1 MKTNMK
7 IYMKLLFNKVSTLSF
22 LFLLSVIYR
31 SSAQSVSGRV
41 IETGGGGIESA
52 TIAILN
58 AADSAVVK
66 YAVSDK
72 EGYFEF
78 ANLNKGVFALK
89 VSCIGY
95 NSQLLN
101 KITFDG
107 SAIKLTDV
115 ILNKQLKELN
125 EVSIA
130 SKRPV
135 LERKVDRW
143 IFNLNNTIMAN
154 GSSLFET
161 LQVAPFLKISD
172 NSLSMVGKGSMGV
185 MVNDKIIYLSGTD
198 LTNYLKTLRSES
210 VEKIE
215 IITNPPAKYEA
226 QGNAGLINI
235 VLKKNES
242 LGWRGSLS
250 SSYRKDVYASYGNSA
265 ALFFRSKKINS
276 SFTFNQS
283 RYHNM
288 LDDWLNMIGNSSQI
302 LSNEQ
307 RISTTPILQAG
318 LSVDYEVNKHNNIGV
333 IYNISHSKE
342 KDTYVNNYSY
352 GTANTVDSVLNTVGE
367 MSRPLFSQT
376 FNIYHD
382 LKIDSAGK
390 KLSTSVNFFNNKPEV
405 KNNFVSES
413 ANNRASVQNNNLS
426 KYNIWSIQSDLTL
439 PYKWA
444 KIETGAKFANYD
456 NNASVAYYNNI
467 LDNLVLDQTRS
478 NDFDYTEKNLA
489 AYYSMEAELSKKWTA
504 KAGLRYEYTMTDGY
518 SPTLDQRNKRNYGAL
533 FPTTYIVYKADRE
546 NVFSLN
552 YSRRI
557 NRPGLSSLNPF
568 DYYTNI
574 YTYSTG
580 NPLLLPS
587 FSNNFELNYL
597 FKSMFS
603 FTVFTQHASD
613 INSSLTT
620 IEGPLVVSSRGNYL
634 TRDNVGAYVS
644 FNRAFFNWWENSS
657 SASFFY
663 SSSKSKIEA
672 IDTQNGTSSSFS
684 VNNTFKATKIL
695 NFYLNYSQSLP
706 STSGNT
712 YTYSQRD
719 FRVGARIKLLDN
731 NLTINPACFLGTAS
745 RYESRFSEFIQT
757 ERTDYHYRTVSVALT
772 YLFGRSKVSG
782 NNKNIS
788 FDEKR
793 RAQ

>member
-1 MKTNMK
+1 MD
-7 IYMKLLFNKVSTLSF
+7 LFFYKVSTLSF
-22 LFLLSVIYR
+22 LLLLSFIYQ
-31 SSAQSVSGRV
+31 SSAQAVSGRV
-41 IETGGGGIESA
+41 IETGGKGIESA
-52 TIAILN
+52 TITVLN
-58 AADSAVVK
+58 AADSTVVK
-66 YAVSDK
+66 YEVSNK
-72 EGYFEF
+72 EGYFELT
-78 ANLNKGVFALK
+78 NLNNGVFTIK

-101 KITFDG
+101 NIRFNG
-107 SAIKLTDV
+107 SSVKLTDV
-115 ILNKQLKELN
+115 ILDKQLKELR
-125 EVSIA
+125 EVAIA
-130 SKRPV
+130 STRPV

-143 IFNLNNTIMAN
+143 IFNLNNTIAAN
-154 GSSLFET
+154 GSSLFEA
-161 LQVAPFLKISD
+161 LQVAPFLKVSD
-172 NSLSMVGKGSMGV
+172 NGVSMVGKGSMGV
-185 MVNDKIIYLSGTD
+185 MVNEKIVYLSGTD
-198 LTNYLKTLRSES
+198 LTNYLKALRSEN

-215 IITNPPAKYEA
+215 IITTPPAKYEA

-235 VLKKNES
+235 VLKKNQS
-242 LGWRGSLS
+242 LGWRGSVS
-250 SSYRKDVYASYGNSA
+250 STYYQRPYSPSSFNNSL
-265 ALFFRSKKINS
+265 ALFFRSKKVSS

-283 RYHNM
+283 IFHSK
-288 LDDWLNMIGNSSQI
+288 LNDSLNIIGNPSQI

-307 RISTTPILQAG
+307 RIATTPGLQAG
-318 LSVDYEVNKHNNIGV
+318 LSIDYELNKHNNIGF

-352 GTANTVDSVLNTVGE
+352 GTSSTVDSVLNTKGE
-367 MSRPLFSQT
+367 MLRPLFAQT
-376 FNIYHD
+376 LNLYHD

-390 KLSTSVNFFNNKPEV
+390 KLSSSVNFFRNRPEV
-405 KNNFVSES
+405 RNGFVSES
-413 ANNRASVQNNNLS
+413 ANTYASVQNNNLS
-426 KYNIWSIQSDLTL
+426 KYDIWSVQSDLTL

-444 KIETGAKFANYD
+444 KIETGAKFATYN

-467 LDNLVLDQTRS
+467 QDNLLLDQTRS

-489 AYYSMEAELSKKWTA
+489 AYYSMESELSKKWTA
-504 KAGLRYEYTMTDGY
+504 KAGLRYEYTLMDGY

-533 FPTTYIVYKADRE
+533 FPTTYIVYKADAD
-546 NVFSLN
+546 NTFSVN

-557 NRPGLSSLNPF
+557 NRPGLASLNPF
-568 DYYTNI
+568 AYYTNI

-587 FSNNFELNYL
+587 YSNNFELNYL
-597 FKSMFS
+597 YKSMFS
-603 FTVFTQHASD
+603 FTVFTQHTSD
-613 INSSLTT
+613 VNSLLTT
-620 IEGPLVVSSRGNYL
+620 IEGPLVVSSRGNFL

-644 FNRAFFNWWENSS
+644 FNGAFFNWWENSS

-663 SSSKSKIEA
+663 SSSASKIEA
-672 IDTQNGTSSSFS
+672 IPIQNGTSASFS
-684 VNNTFKATKIL
+684 VNNNFKATKLL

-719 FRVGARIKLLDN
+719 FRVGARLKLLNN
-731 NLTINPACFLGTAS
+731 NLIINPTYYLGTVNKYDA
-745 RYESRFSEFIQT
+745 RFSEFVQT
-757 ERTDYHYRTVSVALT
+757 ERTDYHYKVFTLGLT